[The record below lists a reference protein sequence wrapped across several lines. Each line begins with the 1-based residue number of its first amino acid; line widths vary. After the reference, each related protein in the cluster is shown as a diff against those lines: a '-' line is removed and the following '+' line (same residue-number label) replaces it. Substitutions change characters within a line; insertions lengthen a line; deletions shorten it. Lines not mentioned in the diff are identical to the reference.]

1 MFIWLQ
7 GCRHHSSCFVSTII
21 HPNNPGKQALWYSHL
36 EVRNWGTE
44 RLNDLCKLPQWGNDW
59 AETQSEE
66 SGSKLHVPDQH
77 PLPPSCCPVVTS
89 RYHLKHRMEKP
100 KCKVPTLVKWCV
112 CSRITEEYCLFIF
125 TVWHGI
131 CFGCVNEFSGC
142 NFYLEEENDFSDY
155 LPCIRFQA
163 RILTYVI
170 TFHYPNNLV
179 KQVLGNPLVL

>member
-7 GCRHHSSCFVSTII
+7 GCRHLSSCFVSTII

-44 RLNDLCKLPQWGNDW
+44 RPTDLCKLPQWGNDW
-59 AETQSEE
+59 AETQPEE

-77 PLPPSCCPVVTS
+77 PLPPSWCPVVTS
-89 RYHLKHRMEKP
+89 RYHLKASRGETQVQSAYSGEMMCLQSHYWRISFIHFYRLTWNPLWLCKWGLRMRF
-100 KCKVPTLVKWCV
+100 LSRGRKWYFCV
-112 CSRITEEYCLFIF
+112 RY
-125 TVWHGI
+125 
-131 CFGCVNEFSGC
+131 
-142 NFYLEEENDFSDY
+142 
-155 LPCIRFQA
+155 QA